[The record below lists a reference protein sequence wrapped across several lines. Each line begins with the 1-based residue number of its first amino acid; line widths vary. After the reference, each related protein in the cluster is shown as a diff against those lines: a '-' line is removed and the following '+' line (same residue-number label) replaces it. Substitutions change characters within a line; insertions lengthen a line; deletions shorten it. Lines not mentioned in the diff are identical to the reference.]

1 MKIKFGTLLMV
12 LGSVL
17 LAAALA
23 LFLFNRHQ
31 QQQASRSVE
40 ELMPQMAEIIQE
52 RKASPAPAPQQPEQT
67 AEPEEPQMTVVEI
80 DGHGYIGFVGIPALE
95 LELPVL
101 AQWSDALLKISPCLF
116 TGSVYSGDM
125 VIMAHNYTKHFGRL
139 YQLRAGDTV
148 TFTDMDGITRY
159 YEVAALDVL
168 GPYDVEE
175 MTAGEYALTLFTCTY
190 GGENRVTVRCDI
202 AAD

>member
-1 MKIKFGTLLMV
+1 MKIKLGTLLMI

-17 LAAALA
+17 LAAALG
-23 LFLFNRHQ
+23 LFLFNRQ
-31 QQQASRSVE
+31 EQQQASRSVD

-52 RKASPAPAPQQPEQT
+52 RKASPAPAPQQPEPD
-67 AEPEEPQMTVVEI
+67 AEPEEPQMSVVDI
-80 DGHGYIGFVGIPALE
+80 DGRGYIGFVGIPALE

-175 MTAGEYALTLFTCTY
+175 MTAGEYPLTLFTCTY